1 MEKQRIAKM
10 LLKCEDEF
18 RTVLDILKVT
28 ESADIDFHLTAGGIT
43 VDVYDR
49 AKNDMVLHT
58 SFVVECAE
66 EDNDG

>member
-1 MEKQRIAKM
+1 MKKQAIARE
-10 LLKCEDEF
+10 LLKHEDEF
-18 RTVLDILKVT
+18 RTVLNILKVT
-28 ESADIDFHLTAGGIT
+28 EDADIDFRLTAEGIT

-49 AKNDMVLHT
+49 AKNDMVLHS

>member
-1 MEKQRIAKM
+1 MKKQAIARE
-10 LLKCEDEF
+10 LLKYEDEF

-28 ESADIDFHLTAGGIT
+28 ESADIDFYLTAGGIT